1 LGQDFWPDLD
11 CPQQIWNLP
20 HHLSSGGLLPM
31 PDSKLLSLADA
42 IARFVPDGSRLAL
55 GLAQET
61 VIPFAAGHEL
71 IRQRKKKLTLIG
83 PISDILF
90 DQLIG
95 AGCVAKIQAAWVGNV
110 ITGSSYNFRQAVEQ
124 GDIEVEDYSNL
135 LISLA
140 LRAGA
145 MGVPFMP
152 ARTAL
157 GSDLFKTNPH
167 LKTMTCPF
175 SGDTLS
181 AVAAIQPDV
190 SLVHVQRADVYGNA
204 HMWGNLGITREACLA
219 SRHIILTAE
228 EIVEPEVI
236 NSDPN
241 RVLTPGFRV
250 SAVVHAPWGG
260 HPSPVPG
267 HYNRDHQAFLDYRAE
282 SKTPQLFAAWQAR
295 WVDEVLSSQD
305 YMALLGQERMAAL
318 ALKHHLLSEAVDYG
332 Y

>member
-1 LGQDFWPDLD
+1 
-11 CPQQIWNLP
+11 
-20 HHLSSGGLLPM
+20 
-31 PDSKLLSLADA
+31 
-42 IARFVPDGSRLAL
+42 
-55 GLAQET
+55 
-61 VIPFAAGHEL
+61 
-71 IRQRKKKLTLIG
+71 
-83 PISDILF
+83 
-90 DQLIG
+90 
-95 AGCVAKIQAAWVGNV
+95 
-110 ITGSSYNFRQAVEQ
+110 
-124 GDIEVEDYSNL
+124 
-135 LISLA
+135 
-140 LRAGA
+140 
-145 MGVPFMP
+145 
-152 ARTAL
+152 
-157 GSDLFKTNPH
+157 
-167 LKTMTCPF
+167 
-175 SGDTLS
+175 
-181 AVAAIQPDV
+181 
-190 SLVHVQRADVYGNA
+190 
-204 HMWGNLGITREACLA
+204 MWGNLGITREACLA